1 MPWMA
6 VPHGGSALFTLV
18 RSRLRVSRLG
28 SRRSPAWGCSSPPQ
42 SPSRPARTQ
51 PVSTPFSQWGDANSY
66 FLIPGG
72 TFEGTADQVGW
83 TLSGASLSSGNEPFL
98 VNGSDDSQSLTIA
111 GGGSATSPFFCVDNT
126 MTSLRFFA
134 QQTASG
140 GSLHVRAL
148 IQTPDGVQTVRLARL
163 ADGSMP
169 AWAPTQPISGD
180 TSGLS
185 DDQSLMV
192 ALQFTV
198 PRRERKLAGRRRV
211 RRSRTARAEPRIA
224 DRAEGSVVE
233 RYEDEAESATE
244 RLLEHSWERAS
255 AASLGA

>member
-18 RSRLRVSRLG
+18 RSRLRVVATRIAALAFLG
-28 SRRSPAWGCSSPPQ
+28 VFVAPAVALASC
-42 SPSRPARTQ
+42 PAP

-66 FLIPGG
+66 FPIPGG

-185 DDQSLMV
+185 DDQSLLV

-198 PRRERKLAGRRRV
+198 PA
-211 RRSRTARAEPRIA
+211 
-224 DRAEGSVVE
+224 
-233 RYEDEAESATE
+233 
-244 RLLEHSWERAS
+244 AS
-255 AASLGA
+255 ASWQVDDVYVDPYRSG

>member
-18 RSRLRVSRLG
+18 RSRLRVVATRIAALAFLG
-28 SRRSPAWGCSSPPQ
+28 VFVAPAVALASC
-42 SPSRPARTQ
+42 PAP
-51 PVSTPFSQWGDANSY
+51 PVSSPFSQWGDTNSY
-66 FLIPGG
+66 FPIPGG

-134 QQTASG
+134 QQVAAG
-140 GSLHVRAL
+140 AGLRVRAL
-148 IQTPDGVQTVRLARL
+148 VQTSDGVTTVPVARL
-163 ADGSMP
+163 FDGSMST
-169 AWAPTQPISGD
+169 WAPTDPIAGD

-185 DDQSLMV
+185 DDQSLNV

-198 PRRERKLAGRRRV
+198 
-211 RRSRTARAEPRIA
+211 RS
-224 DRAEGSVVE
+224 S
-233 RYEDEAESATE
+233 SA
-244 RLLEHSWERAS
+244 SWQIDDVYVDPYRS
-255 AASLGA
+255 G